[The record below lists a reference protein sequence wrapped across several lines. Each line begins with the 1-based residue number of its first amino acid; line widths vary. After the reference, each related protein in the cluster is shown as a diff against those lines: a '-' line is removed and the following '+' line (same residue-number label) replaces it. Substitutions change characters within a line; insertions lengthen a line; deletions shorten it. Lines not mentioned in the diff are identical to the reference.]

1 MPRDLFHDDPSLKL
15 GAQKWYTVPLSIF
28 VHVLILGTFI
38 VIPLMATDVLP
49 TPPGMMSFVATAPTP
64 PPPPPPPP
72 QRSDV
77 PPPSPETANPDAAPI
92 EAPSTIEPE
101 TKFTT
106 APADRHIVDGLGT
119 DFIGKSIEPPPPPQ
133 RIEPVRIGGQIK
145 APLKLKNVEP
155 IYPSIAQAAKVEGM
169 VIIEA
174 TIGVDGRVQDAKVLR
189 SIPLLDT
196 AAVDAVRQWQYTPT
210 LLNGVPVPI
219 VMTVTVRF
227 QLR

>member
-15 GAQKWYTVPLSIF
+15 GVQKWYTVPLSMI
-28 VHVLILGTFI
+28 VHVLILGTVI

-72 QRSDV
+72 PPRSDV
-77 PPPSPETANPDAAPI
+77 PPPSQETANPDAAPL

-101 TKFTT
+101 TKVTT

-119 DFIGKSIEPPPPPQ
+119 DVIGKVIEPPAPPPQ

-155 IYPSIAQAAKVEGM
+155 IYPPIAQAAQVEGI

-174 TIGVDGRVQDAKVLR
+174 TIGVD
-189 SIPLLDT
+189 
-196 AAVDAVRQWQYTPT
+196 
-210 LLNGVPVPI
+210 
-219 VMTVTVRF
+219 
-227 QLR
+227 